1 MIHNR
6 IISAF
11 SGIVRMECHNYVR
24 YPIYLFCMIL
34 MPLCITY
41 FFTDIM
47 DAGLPTDMPVGVV
60 DLDNSATSRKL
71 MRNLDSYQQSDIV
84 SYYSDISQAR
94 RAMQRCDIYAFM
106 YIPEGLERDLLSARQ
121 PKVSFYYNN
130 SVLLA
135 GSLLYK
141 EMRAIST
148 LGGAAVGSAKMQAQ
162 GYTPN
167 QIKATLQP
175 IALDVHAVGNPLL
188 NYNVALSTIIIP
200 ACLVLFIFLM
210 TSYSIGMELKFSH
223 SRELMS
229 MAGDNVAVAILGKMF
244 PQTCI
249 FANVMWFYQ
258 YILFVHLG
266 FPHQCSFLFIMIV
279 GWLLVM
285 AAEGFAVFI
294 FSILPSMRLSMSV
307 CALWGVLSFSVSG
320 FTFPVGSMDKP
331 LQLLSWM
338 FPMRHYFMIYQMNI
352 LQGFPLYYS
361 WAYFVALTVFI
372 LLPVLTFRHL
382 GKIFNEYEY
391 IQ

>member
-1 MIHNR
+1 
-6 IISAF
+6 
-11 SGIVRMECHNYVR
+11 MECHNYVR

-162 GYTPN
+162 GYTPS

-175 IALDVHAVGNPLL
+175 ITLDVHAVGNPLL

-210 TSYSIGMELKFSH
+210 TSYSIGMELKFNH
-223 SRELMS
+223 SKELMS
-229 MAGDNVAVAILGKMF
+229 MAGNNVAVAILGKMF

-266 FPHQCSFLFIMIV
+266 FPHQSSFLFIMIV

-294 FSILPSMRLSMSV
+294 FSILPSMRLAMSI

-361 WAYFVALTVFI
+361 WAHFVALTVFI